1 MPESCFNR
9 SMGHVARKAALG
21 AGTALGAGLTGAAA
35 WTLYSK
41 YFISHQVSLPD
52 AIDAERRDI
61 PGPSGRLSYYA
72 DETAGELPLVL
83 LHSINAAA
91 SAYEMRPLFEYYR
104 GWRDVYAPDLPGFGF
119 SARADTAYSPELY
132 SSAIVQF
139 LDSVVRRPADVVA
152 LSLTSEFA
160 ARAALARPDLFR
172 SLALISPTGFS
183 SRQSGGGSE
192 RWRRNLSFPL
202 WSQALYDLLT
212 TRPSI
217 RYFLGK
223 SFAGKVAGGLAD
235 YGYATSHQPG
245 ARFAPLYFL
254 SGRLFSPQIAEDVYA
269 RLRTPVLVVYDR
281 DGYIDFARLPGFL
294 RTQEH
299 WSAARIRPTRGLPH
313 FEKLE
318 NTARR
323 LEGFWQTA
331 QPASLTAD

>member
-1 MPESCFNR
+1 
-9 SMGHVARKAALG
+9 MGHAAKKVALG
-21 AGTALGAGLTGAAA
+21 AGAALGAGLTGAAA

-52 AIDAERRDI
+52 AMDAERRDL

-91 SAYEMRPLFEYYR
+91 SAYEIRPLFEHYR

-132 SSAIVQF
+132 ASGIVQF

-183 SRQSGGGSE
+183 SREASGGSE
-192 RWRRNLSFPL
+192 RLRRGFSFPL
-202 WSQALYDLLT
+202 WSQAFYDLLT
-212 TRPSI
+212 TRPSL
-217 RYFLGK
+217 RSFLGR
-223 SFAGKVAGGLAD
+223 SFEGKVDRGLAA
-235 YGYATSHQPG
+235 YAYATSHQPG
-245 ARFAPLYFL
+245 ARFAPLYFV
-254 SGRLFSPQIAEDVYA
+254 SGRLFSPRIAEDVYA
-269 RLRTPVLVVYDR
+269 RLHTPVLVVYDR

-313 FEKLE
+313 FERLE

-323 LEGFWQTA
+323 LEGFWQA
-331 QPASLTAD
+331 IHPASRSAG